1 MKGSD
6 VAELRAFAAI
16 IERGNFARAAEWLEV
31 SPSAL
36 SQTIRRLE
44 ARLGQRLLN
53 RTTRTT
59 RPTEAGQQLYERI
72 RPALREISAAQA
84 QLQDQKDGLGGRLR
98 INASRTG
105 AAYALAPYLTSF
117 AEAHPRIEVE
127 IVTSD
132 RLEDVVASECDAG
145 LRLGES
151 LEQDMVGVPVSDPLR
166 WIAVASPAYLA
177 RVGTPEHPAA
187 LEEHACINM
196 RWPRGG
202 HLFHWEFEREGQSV
216 RVAVTGPLCTND
228 VATRLRAVKDG
239 LGIGYFLE
247 PEAWDLLSVGDAV
260 EVLSSWCPREP
271 GFYLYY
277 PGNRL
282 VTPQLRAF
290 LDHVT
295 ARRRKHESGLS
306 SQEVGRVED
315 DELSTR

>member
-16 IERGNFARAAEWLEV
+16 IEHGNFARAAEWLGV

-44 ARLGQRLLN
+44 VRLGQRLLN
-53 RTTRTT
+53 RTTRAT

-72 RPALREISAAQA
+72 RPALKEITEAQA
-84 QLQDQKDGLGGRLR
+84 QLQNQQGELGGRLR

-105 AAYALAPYLTSF
+105 AAYALAPHLTSF
-117 AEAHPRIEVE
+117 AQSYPRIEVE
-127 IVTSD
+127 IVVSD
-132 RLEDVVASECDAG
+132 RLEDVVESECDAG
-145 LRLGES
+145 LRLGEN
-151 LEQDMVGVPVSDPLR
+151 LEQDMVGVPLSDPLR

-177 RVGTPEHPAA
+177 RAGTPEHPAD
-187 LEEHACINM
+187 LKEHACINM
-196 RWPRGG
+196 RWPSGG
-202 HLFHWEFEREGQSV
+202 HLYQWEFERDGQSV
-216 RVAVTGPLCTND
+216 QVAVTGPLCTND

-247 PEAWDLLSVGDAV
+247 PEAWELLSSGDIV
-260 EVLSSWCPREP
+260 EVLGPWCAKEP
-271 GFYLYY
+271 GFSLYY

-290 LDHVT
+290 LDHI
-295 ARRRKHESGLS
+295 AACRRAEMRE
-306 SQEVGRVED
+306 
-315 DELSTR
+315 

>member
-6 VAELRAFAAI
+6 VAELRAFMAI
-16 IERGNFARAAEWLEV
+16 VERGNFARAAGWLGV

-36 SQTIRRLE
+36 SQTIQRLE

-59 RPTEAGQQLYERI
+59 RPTEAGQQLYERV
-72 RPALREISAAQA
+72 RPALKEISAAQA
-84 QLQDQKDGLGGRLR
+84 QLLEQQDALGGRLR

-105 AAYALAPYLTSF
+105 AAYALAPHLASF
-117 AEAHPRIEVE
+117 AETYPGIEVE
-127 IVTSD
+127 IVISD
-132 RLEDVVASECDAG
+132 RLENVVASECDAG

-151 LEQDMVGVPVSDPLR
+151 LEQDMVGVPVSEPLR
-166 WIAVASPAYLA
+166 WIAVASPRYLA
-177 RVGTPEHPAA
+177 RAGTPEHPAA
-187 LEEHACINM
+187 LKNHTCINM
-196 RWPRGG
+196 RWPSGG

-247 PEAWDLLSVGDAV
+247 PEVRSLLSAGDAV
-260 EVLSSWCPREP
+260 EVLEAWCPREP

-290 LDHVT
+290 LDHVM
-295 ARRRKHESGLS
+295 ARRE
-306 SQEVGRVED
+306 EVVA
-315 DELSTR
+315 T